1 MSFVLIRGGGDLASG
16 VALRL
21 HQSGL
26 PVLISELPRPLAV
39 RRHVSFAEAI
49 YDGSIQVEDC
59 MAYRVDDQT
68 DTLQIQHIVDEGA
81 IPVLVDPYGEAI
93 KFFQPKVMVDGR
105 MLKRSMARQSVP
117 VPLLIGLGP
126 GYIAGENCDAVIETN
141 RGISMGRVI
150 WEGAAEPNTS
160 CPATIADHADARVL
174 RAPVDGIVET
184 YANIGDRIITGQTI
198 AQISGHFV
206 SAPFN
211 GILRGLIHPGLTVKR
226 GMRIGDL
233 DPRDDPRLCFQ
244 VSDKSLAVAEGVL
257 EAIRSK
263 FDLQALK
270 SAAAIESI

>member
-49 YDGSIQVEDC
+49 YDGSIQVEGC
-59 MAYRVDDQT
+59 KAYRVDDPT
-68 DTLQIQHIVDEGA
+68 DTLRIQSIANEGA
-81 IPVLVDPYGEAI
+81 IPVLVDPCCEAI
-93 KFFQPKVMVDGR
+93 EIFRPKVMVDGR
-105 MLKRSMARQSVP
+105 MLKRSMARPSIP
-117 VPLLIGLGP
+117 VKLLIGLGP
-126 GYIAGENCDAVIETN
+126 GYIAGESCDAVIETN

-150 WEGAAEPNTS
+150 WEGAAEPNTFS
-160 CPATIADHADARVL
+160 PAPIAGHADARVL
-174 RAPVDGIVET
+174 RAPVDGVIET
-184 YANIGDRIITGQTI
+184 FADIGDRIITGQTI
-198 AQISGHFV
+198 AQVSGHFV

-211 GILRGLIHPGLTVKR
+211 GILRGLIHRGLTVKR
-226 GMRIGDL
+226 GMKIGDL
-233 DPRDDPRLCFQ
+233 DPRDNPQLCFQ

-263 FDLQALK
+263 FDLQELMA
-270 SAAAIESI
+270 

>member
-49 YDGSIQVEDC
+49 YDGSIQIDNC
-59 MAYRVDDQT
+59 AAYRVDDPT
-68 DTLQIQHIVDEGA
+68 DTVRIQAIVDEGA

-93 KFFQPKVMVDGR
+93 RFFQPKVMVDGR
-105 MLKRSMARQSVP
+105 MLKRSIERQSLP
-117 VPLLIGLGP
+117 VQLLIGLGP
-126 GYIAGENCDAVIETN
+126 GYRAGENCDVVIETN
-141 RGISMGRVI
+141 RGVSMGRAI
-150 WEGAAEPNTS
+150 WEGAAEPNTFS
-160 CPATIADHADARVL
+160 PAPIAGHADARVL

-184 YANIGDRIITGQTI
+184 YADIGDLIITGQTI

-211 GILRGLIHPGLTVKR
+211 GVLRGLIHPGLTVKR
-226 GMRIGDL
+226 GTKIGDL
-233 DPRDDPRLCFQ
+233 DPRNDPQLCNQ
-244 VSDKSLAVAEGVL
+244 ISDKSLAVAEGVL
-257 EAIRSK
+257 EAIRLK